1 MDGEISGW
9 FIAGLVLAYLIGL
22 RVVARRYF
30 ARRHGVSFE
39 QHETGAGRAALL
51 GAIWPIAAWLPAV
64 RRPSPCRHHR
74 HVLERERMRREF
86 EAVELIRGQEHV

>member
-1 MDGEISGW
+1 MDGEVTGW

-30 ARRHGVSFE
+30 ARRHGVSLE
-39 QHETGAGRAALL
+39 IGERGTMGAVWL
-51 GAIWPIAAWLPAV
+51 GVLWPIAAWLPAV

-74 HVLERERMRREF
+74 HVLERERIRREIQ
-86 EAVELIRGQEHV
+86 AVELLRGQERV